1 MYFKATKF
9 NLLPQSSPHFIYES
23 KATKLFE
30 QGFVEWKQCFK
41 ALHILNSYGIL
52 DGLSKQAKL
61 YTPK

>member
-9 NLLPQSSPHFIYES
+9 NLLPHLIYES
-23 KATKLFE
+23 KSTKLFE
-30 QGFVEWKQCFK
+30 LGFVEWKHCFK

-61 YTPK
+61 YTPKWM